1 MWTNPSS
8 SYLQIF
14 TSTATCCW
22 SSWFVA
28 KSSPP
33 NLNFDWFYKEV
44 TAVVKSKRNN
54 LSFLEKWGSL
64 FPDKKTKAQKHKNTK
79 TQKHKNTKKS
89 FSLLEKWGSLSPL
102 PNLLLPWDKDLH
114 LATITQ
120 ALHCISLHPPLHT
133 LHLLYTVI
141 AFHYTH
147 HYIAH
152 IAHITCVTSVINR
165 HFFTP
170 TITAHTLHTLHLL
183 YTGITLHLITPTLQ
197 HTRYNRTKS

>member
-1 MWTNPSS
+1 MGLTLP
-8 SYLQIF
+8 
-14 TSTATCCW
+14 
-22 SSWFVA
+22 
-28 KSSPP
+28 
-33 NLNFDWFYKEV
+33 
-44 TAVVKSKRNN
+44 R
-54 LSFLEKWGSL
+54 
-64 FPDKKTKAQKHKNTK
+64 QKDKNTK
-79 TQKHKNTKKS
+79 TQKHKKTKGQKDNKKTS

-102 PNLLLPWDKDLH
+102 PTCSSPETKICIWRRLH
-114 LATITQ
+114 RHYIAFHYTHHYIRYICYTQ
-120 ALHCISLHPPLHT
+120 SLH
-133 LHLLYTVI
+133 YI

-152 IAHITCVTSVINR
+152 IAHITCVTSFINR

>member
-1 MWTNPSS
+1 MGLTLPRQKDKN
-8 SYLQIF
+8 
-14 TSTATCCW
+14 T
-22 SSWFVA
+22 
-28 KSSPP
+28 
-33 NLNFDWFYKEV
+33 
-44 TAVVKSKRNN
+44 KR
-54 LSFLEKWGSL
+54 
-64 FPDKKTKAQKHKNTK
+64 QKHKNTK
-79 TQKHKNTKKS
+79 TQKDKRTKRQKKQQVFLS
-89 FSLLEKWGSLSPL
+89 WRNEARSLPSPTCSS
-102 PNLLLPWDKDLH
+102 PETKICIWRRLH
-114 LATITQ
+114 R
-120 ALHCISLHPPLHT
+120 H
-133 LHLLYTVI
+133 YI